1 MAIFE
6 YEAKDERG
14 SVFSGV
20 YRDIDNV
27 SALRQELSQLGYNL
41 IRARRRRA
49 PRSASR
55 RIKQTEIV
63 TFAYRFAGM
72 CSAGLSI
79 ARCFEVLEEQ
89 TENQQLKAIIADI
102 RQRVETGSS
111 LKDAFVR
118 HKDIFS
124 EFFLGMIEAGESG
137 GKLSNT
143 LETAAVYLE
152 KQADLKRQ
160 VKAAFMYPVLVGT
173 MCIFIIAYL
182 VTFVIPVFTKVYQQL
197 HVSLSGPTLMLV
209 AISAFIRARWPF
221 ILIASAGIFVLLRK
235 LSGKPQWQARW
246 HAFKLEMPVF
256 GKLNRMLTVS
266 RFMRTFAMLASAGVS
281 YLEAFEIA
289 GVVANNLTI
298 KRICARLQEKVGAG
312 NTVTEAI
319 SEYEIFPPIL
329 VQLAAAGEE
338 AGVLPDMLNKGV
350 DFLDKDIG
358 RTVNAL
364 LVKLEPML
372 TLIMG
377 AVVGFILMAVYL
389 PMFDYMS
396 HLK

>member
-1 MAIFE
+1 MAVFE
-6 YEAKDERG
+6 YEAKDESG

-27 SALRQELSQLGYNL
+27 AALRQELSQLGYML
-41 IRARRRRA
+41 IRARRRRT

-55 RIKQTEIV
+55 RIKQAEIV

-72 CSAGLSI
+72 CTAGLSI

-89 TENQQLKAIIADI
+89 TENQQLKAVTADI

-111 LKDAFVR
+111 LKDAFAR

-137 GKLSNT
+137 GKLSKT

-160 VKAAFMYPVLVGT
+160 VKAAFMYPALVGT
-173 MCIFIIAYL
+173 MCIFIVAYL
-182 VTFVIPVFTKVYQQL
+182 VTFVIPIFNKVYEQL
-197 HVSLSGPTLMLV
+197 HISLSGPTLMLV
-209 AISAFIRARWPF
+209 AISSFVRGHWPF
-221 ILIASAGIFVLLRK
+221 ILIAALGIFVLVRK
-235 LSGKPQWQARW
+235 LSGKPQWQERW

-289 GVVANNLTI
+289 GVVANNITL

-372 TLIMG
+372 TVIMG